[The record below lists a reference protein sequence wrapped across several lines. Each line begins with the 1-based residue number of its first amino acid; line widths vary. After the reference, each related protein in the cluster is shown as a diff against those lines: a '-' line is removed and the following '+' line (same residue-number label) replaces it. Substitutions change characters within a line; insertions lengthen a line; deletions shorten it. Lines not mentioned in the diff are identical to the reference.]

1 MSGIRGVLIALL
13 LALVLT
19 GATCQR
25 KPEPPDP
32 GVAVRPEPVLVE
44 RRVYVPIDRKLTRR
58 EAVAEGPIPMCYDVA
73 AKRRA
78 AIERL
83 NSRMEQIEAIQGT
96 EVKP

>member
-1 MSGIRGVLIALL
+1 
-13 LALVLT
+13 
-19 GATCQR
+19 
-25 KPEPPDP
+25 
-32 GVAVRPEPVLVE
+32 
-44 RRVYVPIDRKLTRR
+44 
-58 EAVAEGPIPMCYDVA
+58 MCYDVA

>member
-1 MSGIRGVLIALL
+1 
-13 LALVLT
+13 
-19 GATCQR
+19 
-25 KPEPPDP
+25 
-32 GVAVRPEPVLVE
+32 
-44 RRVYVPIDRKLTRR
+44 
-58 EAVAEGPIPMCYDVA
+58 VAEGPIPMCYDVA